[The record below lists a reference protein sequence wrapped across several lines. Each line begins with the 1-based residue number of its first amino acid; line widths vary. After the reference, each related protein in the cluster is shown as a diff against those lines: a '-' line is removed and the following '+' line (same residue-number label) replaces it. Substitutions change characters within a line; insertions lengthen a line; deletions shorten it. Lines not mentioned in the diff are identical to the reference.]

1 MSLYMQETPTPIL
14 IIDDDVDLTT
24 LLSDYLELDHIEVMT
39 AETAQG
45 GLELFR
51 AHKFEL
57 VVLDVMLPDL
67 DGLEVLRRL
76 REISSVPVLMLSAR
90 GDPTDRILG
99 LELGADDYV
108 PKPCPPRELS
118 ARIHAILRRMRTQDN
133 FCKQFSFEGLT
144 LDTGLKRGRYGEREL
159 ELTATQFAI
168 LEQLVRAGGRPVTKE
183 QLYAHGMHR
192 PRNPRDRAVDVHV
205 SAIRAKLAAVTNR
218 RLVIESRRGVGYLLQ
233 AVDADGLT
241 ENLDNQAASK

>member
-1 MSLYMQETPTPIL
+1 MQETPTPIL
-14 IIDDDVDLTT
+14 IVDDDVDLTT
-24 LLSDYLELDHIEVMT
+24 LLSDYLALDNIDVMT
-39 AETAQG
+39 AETAAR

-51 AHKFEL
+51 THQFEL

-67 DGLEVLRRL
+67 DGLEVLRRM
-76 REISSVPVLMLSAR
+76 REISGVPVLMLSAR
-90 GDPTDRILG
+90 GDPADRILG

-118 ARIHAILRRMRTQDN
+118 ARIHAILRRMRAQDA
-133 FCKQFSFEGLT
+133 FSRQLAFGGLT
-144 LDTGLKRGRYGEREL
+144 LDANLRRGQYEGRDL

-205 SAIRAKLAAVTNR
+205 SAIRAKLAAVTDKHIT
-218 RLVIESRRGVGYLLQ
+218 IESRRGIGYLLQ
-233 AVDADGLT
+233 SAVPPGAGTDSGESA
-241 ENLDNQAASK
+241 